1 MERRDLGTL
10 AAGRGPEHGQPLEV
24 LIMAAHDRD
33 DEAVDETVDEPMAR
47 PDGHRY
53 DRPESADDT
62 RSKSW
67 DYAVLGIL
75 VLVILVL
82 VATGTVPIFDF

>member
-1 MERRDLGTL
+1 MSN
-10 AAGRGPEHGQPLEV
+10 
-24 LIMAAHDRD
+24 D
-33 DEAVDETVDEPMAR
+33 DERMFR

-53 DRPESADDT
+53 DAPESDDER

-75 VLVILVL
+75 VVVILVL
-82 VATGTVPIFDF
+82 IATGVVPIFDF

>member
-1 MERRDLGTL
+1 MERRDPGTL
-10 AAGRGPEHGQPLEV
+10 ATGRGPEHGQPLEV

-33 DEAVDETVDEPMAR
+33 DDETVDEPLAR

-53 DRPESADDT
+53 DAPESPDDT

-75 VLVILVL
+75 VVVILVL
-82 VATGTVPIFDF
+82 IATGTVPIFDI